1 MEMQKQKPPRK
12 KNKIITK
19 RKVLSATM
27 SGTLLMTS
35 VVIPTAYSLLSNQI
49 TAQAAALNID
59 LLQNI
64 TSSNNSGTNTTN
76 RWTSNSG
83 SHNVDFT
90 ISGHAL
96 ANVSLLSGPRYAAL
110 AIPQELRGYVVANGN
125 TSVTTNLT
133 IDFNQIALINAIV
146 SAGDTFVAGVATI
159 LSNNPAASINLTQV
173 TTQLNLLK
181 GIQNIGGGT
190 FTSPTTLNGNSMLSA
205 PLNDGIGAILSQ
217 NVTAILQNLRTAV
230 NSLTATGL
238 AAPAANTALALIKPP
253 LITAIDAVL
262 VPLVNGTG
270 GILDLL
276 LNASALGDTSITI
289 PTKITAPTT
298 IASNIDAKFVGS
310 AVQTNLLDVNILS
323 GADGISYV
331 YLAGDVN
338 LTLVA
343 PTGNLSATTSA
354 IGASDATAT
363 LPATLKNNAGTDI
376 PVTSVITNS
385 SGTTVNNGQ
394 LSAGT
399 YTVTYSAA
407 GYSSVTQT
415 LVVTDPADTT
425 APDAPIVTSVTG
437 NSTNGYTVTGTA
449 EPNSTIT
456 IKNGAGATVGTATT
470 QPNGSYSVNLPGSV
484 GANAPL
490 NVTAA
495 DAAGNVSNP
504 TPTTTPA
511 DPINP
516 VLVAPTGNLTA
527 TTSAIGATDA
537 TATLATTLKNSEGAD
552 VPVASV
558 ITNSSGATV
567 TNGQLSAGIYT
578 VTYSASGYENV
589 TQTLVVT
596 DPADTTAPDAPTVGN
611 VTGNSRNGY
620 TVTGTAE
627 PGSTVT
633 IKDDSGAIVG
643 TGSTNETG
651 DYTVTLPGSVGPNAP
666 ISVTATDGAGNVSDP
681 TPATAPADPVSP
693 VLVAPT
699 GNLSA
704 TTSAIGASDAMA
716 TLPAT
721 LKNSEGADVPV
732 TAVITNASGNAV
744 TNGSLSAGTYTV
756 TYSASGYDDVTQ
768 TLVVTDPADTTAPD
782 APTVG
787 DVTGNSTNGYTV
799 TGTAEPGS
807 TVTIKDGSGAT
818 VGTGTANETGDYTVT
833 LPGSVGPNAPM
844 SVTATDAAGNM
855 SDPTPATT
863 PADPTLVAPT
873 GNLSATT
880 SAVGASDAM
889 ATLPATLKDSEGADV
904 PVTAVIT
911 NASGSAVTNG
921 NLVAGTYT
929 VTYTAGGY
937 ENVTQTLVVTGP
949 ADTTAPD
956 APTVGDVT
964 GNSTNGYTVTGTAEP
979 GSTVTIKDS
988 GGATVGTGTANQTGD
1003 YTVTLPGSVGPNA
1016 PISVTATDVAENV
1029 SDPTPA
1035 TTPADPVSPVLV
1047 APTGNLSTTTSAIG
1061 ASDAMATLP
1070 ATLKNS
1076 EGADVP
1082 VTAVIKNASGNAVTN
1097 GSLSAGTYTVIYS
1110 ASGYDDVTQTLVV
1123 TDPADTTAPDAPT
1136 VGGVTGNSTNGYMV
1150 TGTAEPGSTVT
1161 IKDGSGATVGT
1172 GTANETGD
1180 YTVTLPGSVG
1190 PNAPMSVTATDAAG
1204 NMSDPTPATTPADPT
1219 LVAPTGNLSATTSA
1233 VGASDAM
1240 ATLPATLK
1248 DSEGADV
1255 PVTAVITNASG
1266 SAVTNGN
1273 LVAGTYTVT
1282 YTAGGYENV
1291 TQTLVVTGPADT
1303 TAPDAP
1309 TVGDVT
1315 GNSTNGYTVTGTAE
1329 PGSTVTIKD
1338 SGGATVGTGTANQT
1352 GDYTV
1357 TLPGSVGPNAPISVT
1372 ATDVAGNVSDPTP
1385 ATTPAD
1391 PVSPVLVAP
1400 TGNLSTTTSAIG
1412 ASDAM
1417 ATLPAT
1423 LKNSEGADVPVTA
1436 VIKNASGNAVTNGSL
1451 SAGTY
1456 TVIYSASGYDDVTQT
1471 LVVTDP
1477 ADTTAPDAPT
1487 VGGVTGNSTNGYMV
1501 TGTAE
1506 PGSTVTIKD
1515 GSGATVGTGTAN
1527 ETGDY
1532 TVTLPGSVGPNAPI
1546 SVTANDVAGNVSDPT
1561 PAKTPA
1567 DPDTIAPKAPTVKNV
1582 TGNSS
1587 KGYTVTG
1594 TAEPGSTVTIKD
1606 GSGATVGTGTA
1617 NEAGAYTVTLP
1628 GSVGPNAP
1636 ISVTATDA
1644 AGNVSAPTS
1653 AKTPA
1658 DPKAP
1663 SDTTAPNPP
1672 SVDTVTG
1679 NTDTGYTVGGK
1690 GEPGSTITIKNPATG
1705 EVLGTTIVDKD
1716 GNYSIKLPTGVK
1728 PGTQLTATAT
1738 DAAGNVSDPTDF
1750 IIPALTSGM
1759 AIGNSGDNMGGKYFS
1774 SGKLPATNGADT
1786 GWLGV
1791 IGTVILSLLGSLL
1804 FWRKN
1809 KKEDES

>member
-64 TSSNNSGTNTTN
+64 TSSNNSGTSTTN

-289 PTKITAPTT
+289 PTKITTPTT

-343 PTGNLSATTSA
+343 PTGNLNATTSA

-527 TTSAIGATDA
+527 TTSAIGAADGM
-537 TATLATTLKNSEGAD
+537 ATLPATLKDSEGAD
-552 VPVASV
+552 VPVTAV
-558 ITNSSGATV
+558 ITNASGSAV
-567 TNGQLSAGIYT
+567 TNGNLAAGTYT
-578 VTYSASGYENV
+578 VTYTAGGYEDV

-596 DPADTTAPDAPTVGN
+596 DPADTTAPDAPTVGD
-611 VTGNSRNGY
+611 VTGNSTNGY

-633 IKDDSGAIVG
+633 IKDGSGASVG
-643 TGSTNETG
+643 TGTVNETG
-651 DYTVTLPGSVGPNAP
+651 DYTVALPGSVGPNAP

-681 TPATAPADPVSP
+681 TPATTPADPTLVAPTGNLAATTTAVGAADGMATLPATLKDSEGADVPVTAVITNASGSAVTNGNLAAGTYTVTYTAGGYEDVTQTLVVTDPADTTAPDAPTVGNVTGNSTNGYTVTGTAEPGSTVTIKDGSGATVGTGTANETGDYTVTLPGSVGPNAPISVTATDTAGNVSDPTPATTPADPVSP

-704 TTSAIGASDAMA
+704 TTSAIGASDGMA

-721 LKNSEGADVPV
+721 LKDSEGADVPV
-732 TAVITNASGNAV
+732 TAVITNASGSAVTNGNLAAGTYTVTYTAGGYDDITQTLVVTDPADTTAPDAPTVGNVTGNSTNGYTVTGTAEPGSTVTIKDGSGATVGTGTANETGDYTVTLPGSVGSNAPISVTATDVAGNVSDPTPAKTPADPVSPVLVAPTGNLSATTSTIGAADATATLPATLKDSEGADVPVTAVITNASGSAVTNGSLSAGTYTVTYSASGYDDVTQTLVVTDPADTTAPDAPTVGNVTGNSTNGYTVTGTAEPGSTVTIKDGSGATVGTGTANETGDYTVTLPGSVGPNAPISVTATDAAGNMSDPTPATTPADPTLVAPTGNLSATTSAVGASDAMATLPATLKDSEGADVPVTAVITIASGNAV

-756 TYSASGYDDVTQ
+756 IYSASGYDDVTQ

-833 LPGSVGPNAPM
+833 LPGSVGPNAP
-844 SVTATDAAGNM
+844 
-855 SDPTPATT
+855 
-863 PADPTLVAPT
+863 
-873 GNLSATT
+873 
-880 SAVGASDAM
+880 
-889 ATLPATLKDSEGADV
+889 
-904 PVTAVIT
+904 
-911 NASGSAVTNG
+911 
-921 NLVAGTYT
+921 
-929 VTYTAGGY
+929 
-937 ENVTQTLVVTGP
+937 
-949 ADTTAPD
+949 
-956 APTVGDVT
+956 
-964 GNSTNGYTVTGTAEP
+964 
-979 GSTVTIKDS
+979 
-988 GGATVGTGTANQTGD
+988 
-1003 YTVTLPGSVGPNA
+1003 
-1016 PISVTATDVAENV
+1016 ISVTAT
-1029 SDPTPA
+1029 
-1035 TTPADPVSPVLV
+1035 
-1047 APTGNLSTTTSAIG
+1047 
-1061 ASDAMATLP
+1061 
-1070 ATLKNS
+1070 
-1076 EGADVP
+1076 
-1082 VTAVIKNASGNAVTN
+1082 
-1097 GSLSAGTYTVIYS
+1097 
-1110 ASGYDDVTQTLVV
+1110 
-1123 TDPADTTAPDAPT
+1123 
-1136 VGGVTGNSTNGYMV
+1136 
-1150 TGTAEPGSTVT
+1150 
-1161 IKDGSGATVGT
+1161 
-1172 GTANETGD
+1172 
-1180 YTVTLPGSVG
+1180 
-1190 PNAPMSVTATDAAG
+1190 
-1204 NMSDPTPATTPADPT
+1204 
-1219 LVAPTGNLSATTSA
+1219 
-1233 VGASDAM
+1233 
-1240 ATLPATLK
+1240 
-1248 DSEGADV
+1248 
-1255 PVTAVITNASG
+1255 
-1266 SAVTNGN
+1266 
-1273 LVAGTYTVT
+1273 
-1282 YTAGGYENV
+1282 
-1291 TQTLVVTGPADT
+1291 
-1303 TAPDAP
+1303 
-1309 TVGDVT
+1309 
-1315 GNSTNGYTVTGTAE
+1315 
-1329 PGSTVTIKD
+1329 
-1338 SGGATVGTGTANQT
+1338 
-1352 GDYTV
+1352 
-1357 TLPGSVGPNAPISVT
+1357 
-1372 ATDVAGNVSDPTP
+1372 
-1385 ATTPAD
+1385 
-1391 PVSPVLVAP
+1391 
-1400 TGNLSTTTSAIG
+1400 
-1412 ASDAM
+1412 
-1417 ATLPAT
+1417 
-1423 LKNSEGADVPVTA
+1423 
-1436 VIKNASGNAVTNGSL
+1436 
-1451 SAGTY
+1451 
-1456 TVIYSASGYDDVTQT
+1456 
-1471 LVVTDP
+1471 
-1477 ADTTAPDAPT
+1477 
-1487 VGGVTGNSTNGYMV
+1487 
-1501 TGTAE
+1501 
-1506 PGSTVTIKD
+1506 
-1515 GSGATVGTGTAN
+1515 
-1527 ETGDY
+1527 
-1532 TVTLPGSVGPNAPI
+1532 
-1546 SVTANDVAGNVSDPT
+1546 DVAGNVSDPT

>member
-64 TSSNNSGTNTTN
+64 TSSNNSGTSTTN

-567 TNGQLSAGIYT
+567 TNGQLSAGTYT

-611 VTGNSRNGY
+611 VTGNSTNGY

-633 IKDDSGAIVG
+633 IKDSGGATVG
-643 TGSTNETG
+643 TGTVNETG
-651 DYTVTLPGSVGPNAP
+651 DYTVALPGSVGPNAP

-681 TPATAPADPVSP
+681 TPATTPADPT
-693 VLVAPT
+693 LVAPT
-699 GNLSA
+699 GNLTA
-704 TTSAIGASDAMA
+704 TTSAIGTSDAMA

-721 LKNSEGADVPV
+721 LKDSEGADVPV
-732 TAVITNASGNAV
+732 TAVITNASGSAV
-744 TNGSLSAGTYTV
+744 TNGNLAAGTYTI
-756 TYSASGYDDVTQ
+756 TYTAGGYEDVTQ

-787 DVTGNSTNGYTV
+787 NVTGNSTNGYTV

-807 TVTIKDGSGAT
+807 TITIKDSGGAT

-833 LPGSVGPNAPM
+833 LPGSVGPNAPI

-873 GNLSATT
+873 GNLTATT
-880 SAVGASDAM
+880 TAVGASDAM

-937 ENVTQTLVVTGP
+937 E
-949 ADTTAPD
+949 
-956 APTVGDVT
+956 
-964 GNSTNGYTVTGTAEP
+964 
-979 GSTVTIKDS
+979 
-988 GGATVGTGTANQTGD
+988 
-1003 YTVTLPGSVGPNA
+1003 
-1016 PISVTATDVAENV
+1016 
-1029 SDPTPA
+1029 
-1035 TTPADPVSPVLV
+1035 
-1047 APTGNLSTTTSAIG
+1047 
-1061 ASDAMATLP
+1061 
-1070 ATLKNS
+1070 
-1076 EGADVP
+1076 
-1082 VTAVIKNASGNAVTN
+1082 
-1097 GSLSAGTYTVIYS
+1097 
-1110 ASGYDDVTQTLVV
+1110 DVTQTLVV
-1123 TDPADTTAPDAPT
+1123 TDPADTTAP
-1136 VGGVTGNSTNGYMV
+1136 
-1150 TGTAEPGSTVT
+1150 
-1161 IKDGSGATVGT
+1161 
-1172 GTANETGD
+1172 
-1180 YTVTLPGSVG
+1180 
-1190 PNAPMSVTATDAAG
+1190 
-1204 NMSDPTPATTPADPT
+1204 
-1219 LVAPTGNLSATTSA
+1219 
-1233 VGASDAM
+1233 
-1240 ATLPATLK
+1240 
-1248 DSEGADV
+1248 
-1255 PVTAVITNASG
+1255 
-1266 SAVTNGN
+1266 
-1273 LVAGTYTVT
+1273 
-1282 YTAGGYENV
+1282 
-1291 TQTLVVTGPADT
+1291 
-1303 TAPDAP
+1303 
-1309 TVGDVT
+1309 
-1315 GNSTNGYTVTGTAE
+1315 
-1329 PGSTVTIKD
+1329 
-1338 SGGATVGTGTANQT
+1338 
-1352 GDYTV
+1352 
-1357 TLPGSVGPNAPISVT
+1357 
-1372 ATDVAGNVSDPTP
+1372 
-1385 ATTPAD
+1385 
-1391 PVSPVLVAP
+1391 
-1400 TGNLSTTTSAIG
+1400 
-1412 ASDAM
+1412 
-1417 ATLPAT
+1417 
-1423 LKNSEGADVPVTA
+1423 
-1436 VIKNASGNAVTNGSL
+1436 
-1451 SAGTY
+1451 
-1456 TVIYSASGYDDVTQT
+1456 
-1471 LVVTDP
+1471 
-1477 ADTTAPDAPT
+1477 
-1487 VGGVTGNSTNGYMV
+1487 
-1501 TGTAE
+1501 
-1506 PGSTVTIKD
+1506 
-1515 GSGATVGTGTAN
+1515 
-1527 ETGDY
+1527 
-1532 TVTLPGSVGPNAPI
+1532 
-1546 SVTANDVAGNVSDPT
+1546 
-1561 PAKTPA
+1561 
-1567 DPDTIAPKAPTVKNV
+1567 
-1582 TGNSS
+1582 
-1587 KGYTVTG
+1587 
-1594 TAEPGSTVTIKD
+1594 
-1606 GSGATVGTGTA
+1606 
-1617 NEAGAYTVTLP
+1617 
-1628 GSVGPNAP
+1628 
-1636 ISVTATDA
+1636 
-1644 AGNVSAPTS
+1644 
-1653 AKTPA
+1653 
-1658 DPKAP
+1658 
-1663 SDTTAPNPP
+1663 
-1672 SVDTVTG
+1672 
-1679 NTDTGYTVGGK
+1679 
-1690 GEPGSTITIKNPATG
+1690 
-1705 EVLGTTIVDKD
+1705 
-1716 GNYSIKLPTGVK
+1716 
-1728 PGTQLTATAT
+1728 
-1738 DAAGNVSDPTDF
+1738 
-1750 IIPALTSGM
+1750 
-1759 AIGNSGDNMGGKYFS
+1759 
-1774 SGKLPATNGADT
+1774 
-1786 GWLGV
+1786 
-1791 IGTVILSLLGSLL
+1791 
-1804 FWRKN
+1804 
-1809 KKEDES
+1809 